1 MLRKLIRVWIIGIV
15 FPLYAIAGQPSVKIT
30 HGPYL
35 QNLSENEVT
44 VVWTTDKPCKSWV
57 EFSKKED
64 GKSFYSQ
71 LPRKAYASQDGLCCV
86 DTLHR
91 VTVTGLE
98 KNTTYF
104 YRVLSQE
111 VKELL
116 PYRPVLGNIVS
127 TDIWKKP
134 LTFTTLDGRQETLS
148 MVMINDIHG
157 KNDLQ
162 KKLLEMAPPQNVDM
176 VVFCGDMCNYIN
188 KQSDIFTGFLDTSVG
203 LFASSKP
210 FVYVRGNHETRGA
223 YARNFSRYLT
233 GPEGKFYYAFTYGPI
248 RFIVLDSGEDKPDT
262 DVEYSGL
269 VDFDNYILE
278 QKEWLARELE
288 STEFRAAS
296 FRVVLSHIPFGKGG
310 WYGSERLRKQ
320 LLPLLEGA
328 RIDLMLS
335 GHNHTFGFMDKG
347 KVTAFPIIVNS
358 NNSVLTMF
366 GSEDLLKVQVKQID
380 GKVLLEKEF
389 SK

>member
-15 FPLYAIAGQPSVKIT
+15 FPLYAIARQPSVKIT

-64 GKSFYSQ
+64 GKNFYSQ

-203 LFASSKP
+203 LFASRKP

-223 YARNFSRYLT
+223 YARNFFRYLA

-248 RFIVLDSGEDKPDT
+248 RFVVLDSGEDKPDT

-288 STEFRAAS
+288 SPEFRAAS

>member
-35 QNLSENEVT
+35 QNLSEDEVT
-44 VVWTTDKPCKSWV
+44 VVWATDKPCKSWV
-57 EFSKKED
+57 EFSKKEA

-71 LPRKAYASQDGLCCV
+71 PPRKAYASQDGLCCV

-162 KKLLEMAPPQNVDM
+162 KKLLD
-176 VVFCGDMCNYIN
+176 
-188 KQSDIFTGFLDTSVG
+188 
-203 LFASSKP
+203 
-210 FVYVRGNHETRGA
+210 RGN
-223 YARNFSRYLT
+223 FLT
-233 GPEGKFYYAFTYGPI
+233 N
-248 RFIVLDSGEDKPDT
+248 RC
-262 DVEYSGL
+262 
-269 VDFDNYILE
+269 
-278 QKEWLARELE
+278 
-288 STEFRAAS
+288 
-296 FRVVLSHIPFGKGG
+296 
-310 WYGSERLRKQ
+310 
-320 LLPLLEGA
+320 
-328 RIDLMLS
+328 
-335 GHNHTFGFMDKG
+335 
-347 KVTAFPIIVNS
+347 
-358 NNSVLTMF
+358 
-366 GSEDLLKVQVKQID
+366 
-380 GKVLLEKEF
+380 
-389 SK
+389 

>member
-162 KKLLEMAPPQNVDM
+162 KKLLEMALNHIAQNTETADEFLNGITELMQELVARYQAISEEKKEQFQGKAKGE
-176 VVFCGDMCNYIN
+176 VIGKCPRCGAD
-188 KQSDIFTGFLDTSVG
+188 
-203 LFASSKP
+203 
-210 FVYVRGNHETRGA
+210 VR
-223 YARNFSRYLT
+223 
-233 GPEGKFYYAFTYGPI
+233 EGKVNFYCSDRNCAFT
-248 RFIVLDSGEDKPDT
+248 LWKNDK
-262 DVEYSGL
+262 
-269 VDFDNYILE
+269 F
-278 QKEWLARELE
+278 LA
-288 STEFRAAS
+288 SQ
-296 FRVVLSHIPFGKGG
+296 GK
-310 WYGSERLRKQ
+310 K
-320 LLPLLEGA
+320 
-328 RIDLMLS
+328 
-335 GHNHTFGFMDKG
+335 MDKAAAKKFLSKG
-347 KVTAFPIIVNS
+347 KIHYKDLVSRKTGRQYEATVEMIDPGEGNVQFNLIFP
-358 NNSVLTMF
+358 
-366 GSEDLLKVQVKQID
+366 QR
-380 GKVLLEKEF
+380 
-389 SK
+389 

>member
-1 MLRKLIRVWIIGIV
+1 MTKKSIIAIVAGIV
-15 FPLYAIAGQPSVKIT
+15 FPLYAIAGQPSAQIT

-35 QNLSENEVT
+35 QNLSEEEVT

-57 EFSKKED
+57 EFSKKEA

-71 LPRKAYASQDGLCCV
+71 PPRKAYASQDGLCCV

-91 VTVTGLE
+91 VTVMGLE

-162 KKLLEMAPPQNVDM
+162 KRLLEMAPPQNVDM

-223 YARNFSRYLT
+223 YARNIYRYLA
-233 GPEGKFYYAFTYGPI
+233 ERKFYYAFTYGPI

-288 STEFRAAS
+288 SPEFRADS
-296 FRVVLSHIPFGKGG
+296 FRGVLSHIPFAKGG

-320 LLPLLEGA
+320 LLPLLESV

-335 GHNHTFGFMDKG
+335 GHNHAFGFMDKG

-380 GKVLLEKEF
+380 GKVLLEKE
-389 SK
+389 

>member
-203 LFASSKP
+203 LFASRKP

-223 YARNFSRYLT
+223 YARNFSRYLA

-248 RFIVLDSGEDKPDT
+248 RFVVLDSGEDKPDT

-288 STEFRAAS
+288 SPEFRAAS